1 MKHYLNKETNE
12 VYAYAADGS
21 QDAYIKPGLA
31 PISDAELAIL
41 RAPTPAEI
49 LAASNAAILAQIA
62 QIEAAQVRPTRELL
76 LDSANAF
83 AKTKLAALDS
93 QIATLRAQLQ

>member
-1 MKHYLNKETNE
+1 MKHYLNKQTNE

-21 QDAYIKPGLA
+21 QDAYIKTGLV
-31 PISDAELAIL
+31 PISDEELAVL

-83 AKTKLAALDS
+83 AKNKLAALDA

>member
-1 MKHYLNKETNE
+1 MKHFIDEATSE

-21 QDAYIKPGLA
+21 QDAYIKPGLV
-31 PISDAELAIL
+31 PISDAELAVL

-49 LAASNAAILAQIA
+49 LAAANAAILAQIA

-83 AKTKLAALDS
+83 AKNKLAALDS

>member
-1 MKHYLNKETNE
+1 VKHFIDEATSE

-21 QDAYIKPGLA
+21 QDAYIKPGLV
-31 PISDAELAIL
+31 PISDAELAVL

-49 LAASNAAILAQIA
+49 LAAANAAILAQIA

-83 AKTKLAALDS
+83 AKNKLAALDS